1 MQKIAEKV
9 TYHFISTVTSTKY
22 IMIIKNNHIMHITQ
36 NPGYKMMVDWNET
49 TMCVFDC
56 YIGESIK
63 VCRFEATLLFGM
75 LSYVYFFILPLNTP

>member
-1 MQKIAEKV
+1 
-9 TYHFISTVTSTKY
+9 
-22 IMIIKNNHIMHITQ
+22 MHITQ

-63 VCRFEATLLFGM
+63 ECQFEATLPFGM
-75 LSYVYFFILPLNTP
+75 LSYI